1 MELKSTISLQLG
13 DLEVHDCQLWGL
25 ELLEMQFSSNY
36 TFICRVNRQLVP
48 IYLYGSKPL
57 TVYTNDDGTSDFF
70 MKEVLRQNSIQGL
83 LFHQHDK
90 YLIFYYHQQ
99 QIECQPIDFEVLRL
113 MMEERNEELK
123 PNLRTNTFLFDK
135 PVMLNIVAT
144 NLNPEPANTNNHNET
159 QTINKLILS
168 GLRLRGMSF
177 KQKNISSNERLMIK
191 EIYQMT
197 QKSTQFALRKFNYS
211 QNRPNDG
218 IKLHDI
224 QDIVEQL
231 LSAFIDIKPGSNG
244 LG

>member
-25 ELLEMQFSSNY
+25 ELLQVHFSRNY
-36 TFICRVNRQLVP
+36 TFICKVNRRLVP
-48 IYLYGSKPL
+48 ICLYSSKPL
-57 TVYTNDDGTSDFF
+57 TVYTNNDGTSDFF
-70 MKEVLRQNSIQGL
+70 MKEVLRGDGSQGF
-83 LFHQHDK
+83 LFHKHDK
-90 YLIFYYHQQ
+90 YLIFYYFQQ

-113 MMEERNEELK
+113 MMEEQNEGSK

-135 PVMLNIVAT
+135 TVVLNIAVA
-144 NLNPEPANTNNHNET
+144 NLNPEPSNTTNHNET

-177 KQKNISSNERLMIK
+177 KQKNISSNEKLMIK
-191 EIYQMT
+191 EIYHMT
-197 QKSTQFALRKFNYS
+197 QKSTHFALRKFNYS

-231 LSAFIDIKPGSNG
+231 LDIFIDIKPGSNG
-244 LG
+244 MG